1 MINIGDLDYDWL
13 LTEASKKLE
22 NFVKSFQLYK
32 IGLTNDVWL
41 DVCPEANIEL
51 YDCIY
56 RKSFVAVKHF
66 YQECLEFIDEIF
78 ENGAVELKMMLGK
91 LFFATILYI
100 FRIFSFR
107 RQIFSRI
114 CHNTC
119 GLLATCLRSFSSRC

>member
-32 IGLTNDVWL
+32 IGLTEDVLL

-78 ENGAVELKMMLGK
+78 EKGAVELKRMLGK
-91 LFFATILYI
+91 SFFATILYI
-100 FRIFSFR
+100 YFVCVYIFF
-107 RQIFSRI
+107 
-114 CHNTC
+114 
-119 GLLATCLRSFSSRC
+119 